1 MATYTGENGTVKIG
15 SDSAGEVAIAEVR
28 SWTVE
33 HTKDVIESTVM
44 GDAAREYK
52 SGLHQ
57 FTGSMEVVYDDGHTS
72 AGSGAS
78 DAFRPDV
85 DHDTGTGLF
94 VEFYPNTTSGEKF
107 SGKIIVTSVSRTAS
121 FDDLVTAS
129 VSFQG
134 TGPLNIEAV

>member
-15 SDSAGEVAIAEVR
+15 TDSAGEVAIAEVR

-33 HTKDVIESTVM
+33 HTKDVIEDTVM
-44 GDAAREYK
+44 TDSARTYK

-57 FTGSMEVVYDDGHTS
+57 FTGSMEVVYDDGHS
-72 AGSGAS
+72 AAS
-78 DAFRPDV
+78 DAFRPDN
-85 DHDTGTGLF
+85 DGDLYI
-94 VEFYPNTTSGEKF
+94 EFYPDQTSGEKF
-107 SGKIIVTSVSRTAS
+107 SGKVIVTSVSRTAS

-134 TGPLNIEAV
+134 TGPLGIEAV